1 MDGVTL
7 PVTRTPIVKLN
18 TADQKRLGLPGPF
31 FRFQAGSILSPA
43 DLSVGQHT
51 AGLFVNEPAFGPFT
65 DSSTFTVD
73 ASGTGVC
80 LQG

>member
-1 MDGVTL
+1 GVPL
-7 PVTRTPIVKLN
+7 PLTRTPIVKLN
-18 TADQKRLGLPGPF
+18 AADQQRFGLIGPAF
-31 FRFQAGSILSPA
+31 SFQTGSILSPA
-43 DLSVGQHT
+43 DLSVGDYT
-51 AGLFVNEPAFGPFT
+51 AGLVVTDPVFGTFT